1 MTQSYLFDDGPFPIS
16 TDDLLEKDIQSKC
29 VEHARRSNAYARKFS
44 SPANRSV
51 PDYLFVW
58 EGLIWFVE
66 FKRKGK
72 TPTEQQ
78 ADEHVKIRAAG
89 GKVWVID
96 DIEDFKKRFVRVQ
109 MRMVV
114 E

>member
-1 MTQSYLFDDGPFPIS
+1 MTEELFDDGPFQIK
-16 TDDLLEKDIQSKC
+16 TGDMAEKDIQSRC
-29 VEHARRSNAYARKFS
+29 VDYARRNHAYARKFA

-51 PDYLFVW
+51 PDYIFIW

-66 FKRKGK
+66 FKRHGK
-72 TPTEQQ
+72 RATEQQ
-78 ADEHVKIRAAG
+78 DWEHGEIRAAG

-96 DIEDFKKRFVRVQ
+96 DIEDFKKRFVRLQ
-109 MRMVV
+109 IRMVV